1 MSPISTSII
10 AYLLTGLVGGLL
22 GIGLFEL
29 IRRSSSTAKRAQEE
43 EQVRQ
48 VAQNAQ
54 READNI
60 VKEAKLE
67 AKDLVLQA
75 KAELEKEQSGEE
87 GALFGLDK
95 VNKANV
101 AARLKEIKGD
111 KEAEDDVEVRR
122 RALEAGYDVVVPRSR
137 MARETVAVV
146 EGALA
151 R

>member
-10 AYLLTGLVGGLL
+10 AYLLTGLVGGLF

-67 AKDLVLQA
+67 A
-75 KAELEKEQSGEE
+75 
-87 GALFGLDK
+87 
-95 VNKANV
+95 
-101 AARLKEIKGD
+101 
-111 KEAEDDVEVRR
+111 
-122 RALEAGYDVVVPRSR
+122 
-137 MARETVAVV
+137 
-146 EGALA
+146 
-151 R
+151 